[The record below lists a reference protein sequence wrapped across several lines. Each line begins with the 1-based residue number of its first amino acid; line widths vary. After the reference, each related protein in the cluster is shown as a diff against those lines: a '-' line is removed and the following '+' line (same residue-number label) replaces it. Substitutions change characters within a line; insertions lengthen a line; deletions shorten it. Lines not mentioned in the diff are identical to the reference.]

1 MVGGF
6 GYVRHRCHRTR
17 QRREPLGKGIPL
29 SPGLFKRGHISL
41 IHYTITKDNDVAMY
55 GEVDDETAYERAF
68 QSSETMK
75 AMEED
80 GVVMNTVKTF
90 RLDKEIKPS

>member
-1 MVGGF
+1 M
-6 GYVRHRCHRTR
+6 Y
-17 QRREPLGKGIPL
+17 GIVVTARVKDANRWEKAFR
-29 SPGLFKRGHISL
+29 SHQDLFKRGHISL

-68 QSSETMK
+68 QSPETMK

-80 GVVMNTVKTF
+80 GVEMNTVKTF